1 MVLCHSCLKW
11 LRTTTKTK
19 SKLIAWIYMLTWYHL
34 VGRKTRKPPEPVT
47 TNIPVL
53 CLLSLSPWGS
63 RELLEGQLVFFSS
76 FCFIVWGLVCCQGR
90 VCVCGWVNK
99 LWRNILRR
107 RMRLKNELDW
117 VVITRSNPASL
128 RAAWVIVKRQE
139 RKIEQCKLE
148 ANDWKKKNKTSFK
161 LIPL

>member
-1 MVLCHSCLKW
+1 MRNKFFFLLASQCMVLCHSCLKW

-53 CLLSLSPWGS
+53 CLLSLSHWGS
-63 RELLEGQLVFFSS
+63 HELLEGQLVFFSS

-99 LWRNILRR
+99 LWRNILIRVVF
-107 RMRLKNELDW
+107 LAWTAVEVWLCLWNELLYTKGNSAMDQHPKG
-117 VVITRSNPASL
+117 ISQR
-128 RAAWVIVKRQE
+128 I
-139 RKIEQCKLE
+139 C
-148 ANDWKKKNKTSFK
+148 
-161 LIPL
+161 